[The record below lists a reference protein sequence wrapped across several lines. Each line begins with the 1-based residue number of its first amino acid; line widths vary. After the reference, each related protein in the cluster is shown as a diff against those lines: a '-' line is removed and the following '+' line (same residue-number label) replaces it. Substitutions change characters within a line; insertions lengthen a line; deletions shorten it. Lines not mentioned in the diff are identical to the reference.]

1 MARFVETPAEPPPA
15 PLVSRRQLIAEVQ
28 ELGVATGNVV
38 MVHVSMKSLGWVLG
52 GADTIV
58 QALLDAVGPDGTLV
72 AMCGWH
78 SDTWH
83 GFDRWPAEM
92 QELYRAEMPGF
103 DSERSE
109 ATYDVGRIP
118 ERIRTWPGAVRST
131 HPESS
136 LVAMGPRAAWLME
149 PHPRN
154 FPSGEGS
161 PLARL
166 VEVEGKVLMLGA
178 PLETITLLHHAE
190 TIAPAPDKRL
200 VRYPVP
206 IMEDGNRIWC
216 TITDIDSANGAY
228 DYTSACE
235 GDAFAVIGEAAIAA
249 GVGVRGSV
257 GASTSHLFPGPELVE
272 FAVSWIDRHFGREKV
287 APPEA
292 AVT

>member
-1 MARFVETPAEPPPA
+1 MSPFVLIPAEPPA
-15 PLVSRRQLIAEVQ
+15 EPLVSRSRLVGQIQ
-28 ELGVATGNVV
+28 ELGVATRDVV
-38 MVHVSMKSLGWVLG
+38 MVHTSMTSLGWVLG

-78 SDTWH
+78 NDTWY

-92 QELYRAEMPGF
+92 QELYRAEMPAF
-103 DSERSE
+103 DPERSE

-136 LVAMGPRAAWLME
+136 LVAVGPRARWLME
-149 PHPRN
+149 PHPRD
-154 FPSGEGS
+154 FPSGKGS

-166 VEVEGKVLMLGA
+166 VDVRGKVLMLGA

-190 TIAPAPDKRL
+190 SIATAPNKRL

-206 IMEDGNRIWC
+206 IMEEGGRTWC
-216 TITDIDSANGAY
+216 TITDIDSSNGAY
-228 DYTSACE
+228 DYASACE
-235 GDAFAVIGEAAIAA
+235 GDAFAVIGQAAIEA
-249 GVGVRGSV
+249 GVGVRGQV

-272 FAVSWIDRHFGREKV
+272 FAVSWIDRHFGGEK
-287 APPEA
+287 A
-292 AVT
+292 ALRKK